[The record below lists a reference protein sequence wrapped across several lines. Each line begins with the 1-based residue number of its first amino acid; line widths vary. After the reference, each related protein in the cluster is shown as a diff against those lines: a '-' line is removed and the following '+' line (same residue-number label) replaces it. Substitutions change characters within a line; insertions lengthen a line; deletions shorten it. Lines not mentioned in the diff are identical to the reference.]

1 MDHSLSN
8 LVIQLD
14 PANFNSAAYFDFL
27 YFELNLTISFGKL
40 SLTNS
45 SYFPDPH
52 TEVYCFRLNFD
63 VRKLVYL
70 NYSQTRITKDGYA
83 TENFN

>member
-27 YFELNLTISFGKL
+27 YFELDLTISFGKL
-40 SLTNS
+40 N
-45 SYFPDPH
+45 
-52 TEVYCFRLNFD
+52 
-63 VRKLVYL
+63 LVQR
-70 NYSQTRITKDGYA
+70 SIVFG
-83 TENFN
+83 